1 MIILGLGSKFNLSY
15 FHSVNQLI
23 NKNEKKVKLSNILN
37 DLDKQLR
44 GGGENLSEEKTL
56 SDDEVDDLLEKKFKE
71 VPSCEC
77 HRNKDSL
84 VKC

>member
-1 MIILGLGSKFNLSY
+1 MR
-15 FHSVNQLI
+15 
-23 NKNEKKVKLSNILN
+23 KKLNYQTYN

-44 GGGENLSEEKTL
+44 GGGENLSEEKKL
-56 SDDEVDDLLEKKFKE
+56 SDDEVDALLEKKLKE
-71 VPSCEC
+71 VPSREC